1 MFCLIFLHIFNGS
14 TLESLFI
21 YISNFIKKADLQKYW
36 GSTGKQIGEETDN
49 NKKDYKEWGRNY
61 DDKNN

>member
-1 MFCLIFLHIFNGS
+1 MVCLIFFLHIFNGS

-36 GSTGKQIGEETDN
+36 GSTGNQIGEETDN
-49 NKKDYKEWGRNY
+49 NKKDYKE
-61 DDKNN
+61 